1 MSYNRKQRRLSTAKH
16 EAGHGLVL
24 LALDH
29 PFKSIE
35 IIPGEITI
43 DTPNMGFVLDRG
55 DLCLGV
61 VRTDAV
67 AWLMGGHCMEAD
79 DRIMQALA
87 GVAGEQIDW
96 KKPVFKRGDWKEAAR
111 SDMEDAKQFARLTKT
126 KIEPEFH
133 RAWELLRRYR
143 KAHAALVEALLEKSL
158 LTYEECK
165 AIWEANRG

>member
-1 MSYNRKQRRLSTAKH
+1 MHNRKQRRLSTAKH
-16 EAGHGLVL
+16 EVGHGLVL
-24 LALDH
+24 LALDL
-29 PFKSIE
+29 PFMSIE

-67 AWLMGGHCMEAD
+67 AWIVGGCQMNAE
-79 DRIMQALA
+79 DRIMQSLA

-111 SDMEDAKQFARLTKT
+111 SDMEDAKQLARVTKT

-133 RAWELLRRYR
+133 RAWEFLRRYR
-143 KAHAALVEALLEKSL
+143 KAHAALTAALVSKSI
-158 LTYEECK
+158 LTYQECK